1 MSRRSRHSKGTISSV
16 SCNPA
21 TNGFALTESY
31 VLGQS
36 GEHISELDGS
46 GNFLRGHVY
55 ANGHLL
61 ATYTNTGTEFAFNDW
76 LGSKR
81 VVANADGSVA
91 GTCINLP
98 FGDELSCSGTVPLNG
113 HHFTG
118 QIHDQESANDYFS
131 ARYYSENTG
140 RFLSPDA
147 LGGHL
152 EDPQTLNRYSYVGNN
167 PLSRTDPTGL
177 DFYLQC
183 QTASDTCF
191 CLYDRLVA
199 RSDVY

>member
-1 MSRRSRHSKGTISSV
+1 
-16 SCNPA
+16 
-21 TNGFALTESY
+21 
-31 VLGQS
+31 LGA
-36 GEHISELDGS
+36 S

-55 ANGHLL
+55 ANGQLL

-81 VVANADGSVA
+81 VVANADGSIA

-98 FGDELSCSGTVPLNG
+98 FGDELSCSGSVPLNG

-140 RFLSPDA
+140 RFLSPDPEGIA
-147 LGGHL
+147 VPVPYGIL
-152 EDPQTLNRYSYVGNN
+152 DNPQTLNLYSYVLNN
-167 PLSRTDPTGL
+167 PLTNTDSDGHSVNVCTTGSDASQECTL
-177 DFYLQC
+177 LSNDQYQAAQQAGNGGLNVW
-183 QTASDTCF
+183 TAPLS
-191 CLYDRLVA
+191 
-199 RSDVY
+199 